1 MPILV
6 TIDAGKLGCGEKGL
20 KLFSVAEMVAAEQAA
35 DAQGVSYA
43 QLMETAGRSVAEAIM
58 ARYGVNGR
66 SILILIGPGNNGGD
80 GLVAGRYLAQAGADV
95 AFYLTKMRDPEADPN
110 FAAVQQMGLFTLDAN
125 FDQRYRVLRTRL
137 RVTDILVD
145 ALLGTGVSRP
155 IGGTLAKLMQ
165 QVQQGVA
172 EQQKATTPQA
182 GSLTSL
188 HPLSLGES
196 PSAALP
202 IIAVDCPSGLNCN
215 TGVLD
220 PLALPASVTVTF
232 AGPKRGHFIFPGAA
246 ACGEL
251 VVADIGIPRNVTE
264 PLPVAV
270 ATAVSQREQ
279 LPKRP
284 LDGHKG
290 TFGRVLIAAGS
301 SHYWGAPLLA
311 ALGAFRAGA
320 GLVALAV
327 PQAIRPTLAG
337 QLPEATYPPVPDQ
350 EQLGSATAHALLRNI
365 KHHNA
370 LLVGP
375 GLGEAHEFMTTLL
388 AAHDQLPPLL
398 VDADGLNLLAQRDDW
413 PQLLPPNTVLTPHPV
428 EMARLTGMNRDDLF
442 AADRIE
448 LARTYAQRWGHVVLL
463 KGAYTVVAAPDG
475 QATVL
480 PFAAPVLAVG
490 GSGDVLSGV
499 IASLMAQGMAPYAAV
514 VLGGYLHGLV
524 GEMNNGRFGLLA
536 HEIADLIPAAAQH
549 LQNYASAGSQRR
561 AR

>member
-1 MPILV
+1 M
-6 TIDAGKLGCGEKGL
+6 GL
-20 KLFSVAEMVAAEQAA
+20 KLFTVAEMVAAEQAA

-43 QLMETAGRSVAEAIM
+43 QLMETAGRRVAEAIM

-66 SILILIGPGNNGGD
+66 SILILIGSGNNGGD

-95 AFYLTKMRDPEADPN
+95 AFYLTKMRDPQADPN
-110 FAAVQQMGLFTLDAN
+110 FASVQQMGLFTLDAN

-137 RVTDILVD
+137 RVTDMLVD

-155 IGGTLAKLMQ
+155 IGGSLAKLMQ

-172 EQQKATTPQA
+172 ERQQQVVVSQTPSLISLSQLPVPTT
-182 GSLTSL
+182 SDYD
-188 HPLSLGES
+188 
-196 PSAALP
+196 LP
-202 IIAVDCPSGLNCN
+202 IIAVDCPSGLHCD

-232 AGPKRGHFIFPGAA
+232 AGPKRGHFAFPGAA

-251 VVADIGIPRNVTE
+251 VVADIGIPANVTK
-264 PLPVAV
+264 PLPVSV

-311 ALGAFRAGA
+311 ARGAFRAGA

-327 PQAIRPTLAG
+327 PQAIRATLAG

-350 EQLGSATAHALLRNI
+350 EQLGRATAHALLPEMR
-365 KHHNA
+365 HHNA

-375 GLGEAHEFMTTLL
+375 GLGEANEFMTTLL
-388 AAHDQLPPLL
+388 AARDQLPPLL
-398 VDADGLNLLAQRDDW
+398 VDADGLNLLAQHDDW
-413 PQLLPPNTVLTPHPV
+413 PQLLPPNTVLTPHPI
-428 EMARLTGMNRDDLF
+428 EMARLTGMSRDELL
-442 AADRIE
+442 AADRLE
-448 LARTYAQRWGHVVLL
+448 LARRYAQSWGHVVLL
-463 KGAYTVVAAPDG
+463 KGAYTVVAASDG

-499 IASLMAQGMAPYAAV
+499 IASLMAQGMVPYAAA

-524 GEMNNGRFGLLA
+524 GGMNNGRFGLLA
-536 HEIADLIPAAAQH
+536 HEIADLIPTAAQY
-549 LQNYASAGSQRR
+549 LQNVAV
-561 AR
+561 

>member
-1 MPILV
+1 
-6 TIDAGKLGCGEKGL
+6 
-20 KLFSVAEMVAAEQAA
+20 MVAAERAA
-35 DAQGVSYA
+35 DAQGISYA
-43 QLMETAGRSVAEAIM
+43 QLMETAGRRVAEAIM

-95 AFYLTKMRDPEADPN
+95 AFYLTKMRDPQTDPN
-110 FAAVQQMGLFTLDAN
+110 FASVQQMGLFTLDAN

-155 IGGTLAKLMQ
+155 IGGSLAKLMQ

-172 EQQKATTPQA
+172 ERQQWAANAEPPVLMTLSHVPNGEKQA
-182 GSLTSL
+182 PT
-188 HPLSLGES
+188 
-196 PSAALP
+196 LP
-202 IIAVDCPSGLNCN
+202 IIAVDCPSGLNCD
-215 TGVLD
+215 TGGLD
-220 PLALPASVTVTF
+220 PLVLPATVTVTF
-232 AGPKRGHFIFPGAA
+232 AGPKRGHLFFPGAGV
-246 ACGEL
+246 CGEL
-251 VVADIGIPRNVTE
+251 VVADIGIPSNVTE
-264 PLPVAV
+264 PLPVSV
-270 ATAVSQREQ
+270 ATAVSQRDQ

-301 SHYWGAPLLA
+301 SHYLGAPMLA

-320 GLVALAV
+320 GLVALAI
-327 PQAIRPTLAG
+327 PQAIRPILAG
-337 QLPEATYPPVPDQ
+337 QLPEATYPPMPDQ
-350 EQLGSATAHALLRNI
+350 EQLGSAAAHALLRGI
-365 KHHNA
+365 GQHNA

-375 GLGEAHEFMTTLL
+375 GLGEASDFMATLL
-388 AAHDQLPPLL
+388 AARQLLPPLV

-428 EMARLTGMNRDDLF
+428 EMVRLTGLSRDEVLL
-442 AADRIE
+442 ADRVE
-448 LARTYAQRWGHVVLL
+448 LARHYAQSWGHVVLL

-475 QATVL
+475 LATVL

-490 GSGDVLSGV
+490 GSGDVLAGV
-499 IASLMAQGMAPYAAV
+499 IASLMAQGMAPYGAA

-524 GEMNNGRFGLLA
+524 GGMNNGRFGLLA
-536 HEIADLIPAAAQH
+536 HEIADLIPTAAQQ
-549 LQNYASAGSQRR
+549 LQNSGF
-561 AR
+561 

>member
-1 MPILV
+1 
-6 TIDAGKLGCGEKGL
+6 
-20 KLFSVAEMVAAEQAA
+20 
-35 DAQGVSYA
+35 
-43 QLMETAGRSVAEAIM
+43 
-58 ARYGVNGR
+58 GR

-95 AFYLTKMRDPEADPN
+95 AFYLTKMRDPQADPN
-110 FAAVQQMGLFTLDAN
+110 FASVQQMGLFTLDAN

-137 RVTDILVD
+137 RVTDMLVD

-172 EQQKATTPQA
+172 ERQQATASQTPP
-182 GSLTSL
+182 L
-188 HPLSLGES
+188 LSLS
-196 PSAALP
+196 QLPISKTPVPDLP
-202 IIAVDCPSGLNCN
+202 IIAVDCPSGLNCD
-215 TGVLD
+215 TGAFD

-232 AGPKRGHFIFPGAA
+232 AGPKRGHFAFPGAA

-251 VVADIGIPRNVTE
+251 VVADIGIPANVAK
-264 PLPVAV
+264 PLPVSV
-270 ATAVSQREQ
+270 ATAVSQRGQ

-311 ALGAFRAGA
+311 ARGAFRAGA

-327 PQAIRPTLAG
+327 PQTIRATLAG

-350 EQLGSATAHALLRNI
+350 EQLGSDAAHALLHEMR
-365 KHHNA
+365 HHNA

-375 GLGEAHEFMTTLL
+375 GLGEANDFMTTLL
-388 AAHDQLPPLL
+388 AARDQLPPLL
-398 VDADGLNLLAQRDDW
+398 VDADGLNLLAQQDGW
-413 PQLLPPNTVLTPHPV
+413 PQLLPPNTVLTPHPI
-428 EMARLTGMNRDDLF
+428 EMARLTGMSRAALL

-448 LARTYAQRWGHVVLL
+448 LARHHAQSWGHVVLL

-499 IASLMAQGMAPYAAV
+499 IASLMAQGMAPYAAA

-524 GEMNNGRFGLLA
+524 GGMNNGRFGLLA

-549 LQNYASAGSQRR
+549 LQNTAV
-561 AR
+561 